1 LSGGLAGTA
10 GGRSGASLAWPC
22 CADISTPLRA
32 ARRRERRGGTRR
44 AEVATGA
51 GATGAAKVVRGDG
64 RLAVAGPGK
73 KDEVKKKVEKG
84 RRDGT
89 RGRRRQGGGGRRCV
103 GAAIVAW
110 AAVWARFAFDVAEH
124 DLAWWHKRACN
135 RGPVDAAAACL
146 GRGLRCLP
154 RATSPRQPDRR
165 RRVADLSASSSLR
178 RIRCRRRQSSRRRRL
193 ATGAA
198 PGALRIRRRR
208 RTGRR
213 PWVVRGVR

>member
-1 LSGGLAGTA
+1 M
-10 GGRSGASLAWPC
+10 
-22 CADISTPLRA
+22 
-32 ARRRERRGGTRR
+32 
-44 AEVATGA
+44 ATGA

-124 DLAWWHKRACN
+124 DLAWWHKRAVTEA
-135 RGPVDAAAACL
+135 RW
-146 GRGLRCLP
+146 
-154 RATSPRQPDRR
+154 TQ
-165 RRVADLSASSSLR
+165 
-178 RIRCRRRQSSRRRRL
+178 RRL
-193 ATGAA
+193 VWGEAFVAFLA
-198 PGALRIRRRR
+198 PPRPVSRTVVAGWLTFQPPRPSVVFGVVAGNQAGGGVSPLALLPALS
-208 RTGRR
+208 GFGGGGE
-213 PWVVRGVR
+213 PDDGLGSSEE